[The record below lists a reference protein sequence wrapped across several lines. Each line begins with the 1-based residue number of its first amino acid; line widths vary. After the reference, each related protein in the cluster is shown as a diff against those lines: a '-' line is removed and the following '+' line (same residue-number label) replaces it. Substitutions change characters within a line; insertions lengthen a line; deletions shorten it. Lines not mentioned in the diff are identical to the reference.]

1 MTRVINFDRS
11 FKITVP
17 ISLVIILSGLLGV
30 LILGVH
36 LGVDFQA
43 GLNTSVQFA
52 PPSMDV
58 SYDGTGTMRLTVAK
72 SEIDLISQAP
82 SGQSASYTI
91 GFDKYPTIQ
100 AVADALKAIP
110 GVLVDLKVD
119 GSQPSSLLLGRSQS
133 TDSTLSAAPTLLHF
147 QSTDAS
153 VLPVSV
159 EAIRAALKS
168 FGSVSIQRAGDPA
181 NREFVI
187 RIVDSGNDPN
197 LAQAINAN
205 LFSSLSSAFGADNVI
220 VRSSQFVGARFSQTL
235 AHQAVWLTLLVFAV
249 ILLYCSFRF
258 KPVYAFG
265 AVLSVVHDALVL
277 VAFIVFTRMEFN
289 TTIIAAILTIVG
301 YSINDTIVIYDRIRE
316 KVKLNPNA
324 IFRENM
330 NRGVTETLG
339 RTFITSG
346 TVLLSS
352 IALYI
357 FTSGSMKD
365 FALCIIVGVVTG
377 TYSSVFIASAFVD
390 FWKITEGRHAK
401 AKLGGA
407 TVAKAGELAAKRAG
421 EPAAKKVGE
430 PAAKK
435 PGELA
440 TKKAGR

>member
-17 ISLVIILSGLLGV
+17 ISVVIILAGLFGALFIGV
-30 LILGVH
+30 R

-52 PPSMDV
+52 PPSMTVAYSGD
-58 SYDGTGTMRLTVAK
+58 GTMRLSVAK
-72 SEIDLISQAP
+72 SEFDLIYQAP
-82 SGQSASYTI
+82 SGASKAYTI
-91 GFDKYPTIQ
+91 AFAAYPTIQ
-100 AVADALKAIP
+100 SVSDALKAIP
-110 GVLVDLKVD
+110 GMVVDLKTD
-119 GSQPSSLLLGRSQS
+119 GSQPSSLLLGRSQA
-133 TDSTLSAAPTLLHF
+133 TDATLTATPTLLHF
-147 QSTDAS
+147 RSTDAS
-153 VLPVSV
+153 ALPVSV

-187 RIVDSGNDPN
+187 RIEDSGKDPN
-197 LAQAINAN
+197 LAQNINAN
-205 LFSSLSSAFGADNVI
+205 LYTSLSAAFGADNVI
-220 VRSSQFVGARFSQTL
+220 VKSSQFVGAQFSQTL
-235 AHQAVWLTLLVFAV
+235 AHQAVWLTLMVFGV

-265 AVLSVVHDALVL
+265 AVLSVIHDALVL

-390 FWKITEGRHAK
+390 FWKIVEAKHAK
-401 AKLGGA
+401 AKQLGA
-407 TVAKAGELAAKRAG
+407 AAAKAGELAAKK
-421 EPAAKKVGE
+421 AA
-430 PAAKK
+430 
-435 PGELA
+435 
-440 TKKAGR
+440 R

>member
-17 ISLVIILSGLLGV
+17 ISLAIIISGLIGV
-30 LILGVH
+30 AFIGFRM
-36 LGVDFQA
+36 GVDFQA
-43 GLNTSVQFA
+43 GLNTSIQFA
-52 PPSMDV
+52 PPSMVV
-58 SYDGTGTMRLTVAK
+58 SYTGEGTMRLSVAK
-72 SEIDLISQAP
+72 SEVDLISQAP
-82 SGQSASYTI
+82 SGSSKSYTF
-91 GFDKYPTIQ
+91 GFDTYTTLQ
-100 AVADALKAIP
+100 AIADGLKAIP
-110 GVLVDLKVD
+110 GMQVDLKAV
-119 GSQPSSLLLGRSQS
+119 GSAPSSLLLGTSQTDSSLSADSPAILHYRS
-133 TDSTLSAAPTLLHF
+133 TDLSQLAVT
-147 QSTDAS
+147 
-153 VLPVSV
+153 V
-159 EAIRAALKS
+159 ESIREALKS

-187 RIVDSGNDPN
+187 RIEDSGKDQGASQSIHTN
-197 LAQAINAN
+197 LVNA
-205 LFSSLSSAFGADNVI
+205 LGAAFGADNVI
-220 VRSSQFVGARFSQTL
+220 VNSSQFVGARFSQTL

-357 FTSGSMKD
+357 FTTGSMKD

-390 FWKITEGRHAK
+390 MWKIIEARREKARQAGVAAAK
-401 AKLGGA
+401 AA
-407 TVAKAGELAAKRAG
+407 ELAAK
-421 EPAAKKVGE
+421 
-430 PAAKK
+430 
-435 PGELA
+435 
-440 TKKAGR
+440 KAGR

>member
-17 ISLVIILSGLLGV
+17 ISLAIIISGLIGV
-30 LILGVH
+30 AFIGFRM
-36 LGVDFQA
+36 GVDFQA
-43 GLNTSVQFA
+43 GLNTSIQFA
-52 PPSMDV
+52 PPSMVV
-58 SYDGTGTMRLTVAK
+58 SYTGEGTMRLSVAK
-72 SEIDLISQAP
+72 SEVDLISQAP
-82 SGQSASYTI
+82 SGSSKSYTL
-91 GFDKYPTIQ
+91 GFDTYTTLQ
-100 AVADALKAIP
+100 AIADGLKAIP
-110 GVLVDLKVD
+110 GMQVDLKAV
-119 GSQPSSLLLGRSQS
+119 GSAPSSLLLGTSQTDSSLSADSPAILHYRS
-133 TDSTLSAAPTLLHF
+133 TDLSQLAVT
-147 QSTDAS
+147 
-153 VLPVSV
+153 V
-159 EAIRAALKS
+159 ESIREALKS

-187 RIVDSGNDPN
+187 RIEDSGKDQGASQSIHTN
-197 LAQAINAN
+197 LVNA
-205 LFSSLSSAFGADNVI
+205 LGAAFGADNVI
-220 VRSSQFVGARFSQTL
+220 VNSSQFVGARFSQTL

-357 FTSGSMKD
+357 FTTGSMKD

-390 FWKITEGRHAK
+390 MWKIIEARREKARQAGVAAAK
-401 AKLGGA
+401 AA
-407 TVAKAGELAAKRAG
+407 ELAAK
-421 EPAAKKVGE
+421 
-430 PAAKK
+430 
-435 PGELA
+435 
-440 TKKAGR
+440 KAGR

>member
-17 ISLVIILSGLLGV
+17 ISLAIIISGLIGV
-30 LILGVH
+30 AFIGFRM
-36 LGVDFQA
+36 GVDFQA
-43 GLNTSVQFA
+43 GLNTSIQFA
-52 PPSMDV
+52 PPSMVV
-58 SYDGTGTMRLTVAK
+58 SYTGEGTMRLSVAK
-72 SEIDLISQAP
+72 SEVDLISQAP
-82 SGQSASYTI
+82 SGSSKSYTL
-91 GFDKYPTIQ
+91 GFDTYTTLQ
-100 AVADALKAIP
+100 AIADGLKAIP
-110 GVLVDLKVD
+110 GMQVDLKAV
-119 GSQPSSLLLGRSQS
+119 GSAPSSLLLGTSQTDSSLSADSPAILHYRS
-133 TDSTLSAAPTLLHF
+133 TDLSQLAVT
-147 QSTDAS
+147 
-153 VLPVSV
+153 V
-159 EAIRAALKS
+159 ESIREALKS

-187 RIVDSGNDPN
+187 RIEDSGKDQGASQSIHTN
-197 LAQAINAN
+197 LVNA
-205 LFSSLSSAFGADNVI
+205 LGAAFGADNVI
-220 VRSSQFVGARFSQTL
+220 VNSSQFVGARFSQTL

-357 FTSGSMKD
+357 FTTGSMKD

-390 FWKITEGRHAK
+390 MWKIIEARREKARQAGVAAAK
-401 AKLGGA
+401 AA
-407 TVAKAGELAAKRAG
+407 
-421 EPAAKKVGE
+421 
-430 PAAKK
+430 
-435 PGELA
+435 ELA

>member
-17 ISLVIILSGLLGV
+17 ISVVIILAGLLGV
-30 LILGVH
+30 LFMGFRK
-36 LGVDFQA
+36 GVDFQA
-43 GLNTSVQFA
+43 GLNTSIQFA
-52 PPSMDV
+52 PPSMAV
-58 SYDGTGTMRLTVAK
+58 SYTGDGTMRLSVTK

-82 SGQSASYTI
+82 SGDSKSYAFA
-91 GFDKYPTIQ
+91 FDKYATVQDIANALE
-100 AVADALKAIP
+100 AVPGIAL
-110 GVLVDLKVD
+110 DLRAS
-119 GSQPSSLLLGRSQS
+119 GSTPSNLMMGASQ
-133 TDSTLSAAPTLLHF
+133 TDSTLTTAPTILHYK
-147 QSTDAS
+147 STDPNQLA
-153 VLPVSV
+153 VTV
-159 EAIRAALKS
+159 ESIRAALKS

-187 RIVDSGNDPN
+187 RIEDSGTDKGASQSIHTN
-197 LAQAINAN
+197 LVT
-205 LFSSLSSAFGADNVI
+205 SLGAAFGADNVI
-220 VRSSQFVGARFSQTL
+220 VNSSQFVGARFSQTL
-235 AHQAVWLTLLVFAV
+235 ARQAVWLTLLVFGV

-258 KPVYAFG
+258 QPVYAIG

-346 TVLLSS
+346 TVLLSG
-352 IALYI
+352 IALFI
-357 FTSGSMKD
+357 FTTGSMKD
-365 FALCIIVGVVTG
+365 FALCIIVGVTTG

-390 FWKITEGRHAK
+390 LWKTIEARREK
-401 AKLGGA
+401 ARQAGA
-407 TVAKAGELAAKRAG
+407 AALRASELAAK
-421 EPAAKKVGE
+421 
-430 PAAKK
+430 
-435 PGELA
+435 
-440 TKKAGR
+440 KAGR